1 MKTEYIINQN
11 NTIRYVLA
19 KYEANPLI
27 VFGINPS
34 TATAEE
40 NDTTISIVERIAKMR
55 GCDGYIMLNVYHIRT
70 TAIGKDYP
78 EEIDFNILEE
88 NLK

>member
-1 MKTEYIINQN
+1 MKTKYIINQN

-19 KYEANPLI
+19 KYETNPLI

-40 NDTTISIVERIAKMR
+40 KDTTISIVDRIAKKR
-55 GCDGYIMLNVYHIRT
+55 GCDGYIMLNVYPIRAT
-70 TAIGKDYP
+70 EIGKDYP
-78 EEIDFNILEE
+78 EEIDLNIFEE